1 MRASL
6 LQRRDSR
13 NSRRRGTAALQGSLS
28 GNMSSMID
36 GSPPS
41 PPRNA
46 IERLLTE
53 EYPVV
58 HRMAHALTG
67 RADLGSSVTRLM
79 MKRGL
84 ALASR
89 SVHLAT
95 PRWFEHH
102 TVLTTRQT
110 ALFQPDLHTET
121 LISTAQAGDA
131 PYAAFI
137 RAIRGLH
144 FQQRE
149 AFVLHH
155 GGQFDYRRLATAMDC
170 STEAAANHLR
180 AADQSMRQLAGGR
193 FDDFLAQMRAAYE
206 SLLPDEQ
213 LYLPSVQARVRQY
226 LLLRRLIRPS
236 EWLIFLAVL
245 AAVGF
250 AGWWVYRRLDL

>member
-1 MRASL
+1 MT
-6 LQRRDSR
+6 
-13 NSRRRGTAALQGSLS
+13 GTL
-28 GNMSSMID
+28 
-36 GSPPS
+36 PP

-58 HRMAHALTG
+58 HRMALALTG
-67 RADLGSSVTRLM
+67 RSDLGSSVTRMM

-102 TVLTTRQT
+102 TVLATRQT
-110 ALFQPDLHTET
+110 ALYQPDLHNES
-121 LISTAQAGDA
+121 LVSPDLAGDA
-131 PYAAFI
+131 PYTAFI

-149 AFVLHH
+149 AFILHH

-180 AADQSMRQLAGGR
+180 VADQSMRQLAGGQ
-193 FDDFLAQMRAAYE
+193 FDAFVSQMKAAYE
-206 SLLPDEQ
+206 KLLPDAH
-213 LYLPSVQARVRQY
+213 LYLPAVQNRVRRY
-226 LLLRRLIRPS
+226 LRVRRLLRLVG
-236 EWLIFLAVL
+236 WLILLALL
-245 AAVGF
+245 AAASF
-250 AGWWVYRRLDL
+250 AGWWVYQRLDL